1 MENSYASLIRQEEAK
16 VALLKAKIVEC
27 ERRIEVLRSLLSS
40 DDLDAYLQKSVSGE
54 GGGMAPWPFAQPGP
68 AIHSVGFGQ
77 PTASQS
83 FVEPRRRLSED
94 VVGLLRYIGAAG
106 KTLDELEDYCRVW
119 DLSYDRAAIRSLM
132 SSYRIRHGFIDNP
145 KNGFFR
151 LNERAMKFLDERYP
165 EAQSETPPVD
175 AGGVSDG
182 STQAALEGGI
192 ESGDLA

>member
-16 VALLKAKIVEC
+16 VALLRAKIAEC

-40 DDLDAYLQKSVSGE
+40 DDLDAYLQKSVSSE
-54 GGGMAPWPFAQPGP
+54 GTGTAPWPFAQPVP
-68 AIHSVGFGQ
+68 TSTSAGFGQ
-77 PTASQS
+77 PSAGQP

-94 VVGLLRYIGAAG
+94 VVGLLRHIGAAG
-106 KTLDELEDYCRVW
+106 KTLDELEEYCRVW
-119 DLSYDRAAIRSLM
+119 GLSHDRAAIRSLM

-151 LNERAMKFLDERYP
+151 LTERALKFLDERYP
-165 EAQSETPPVD
+165 EAQSETPPVG